1 MDHLRR
7 NIARRSPIRHVRT
20 VGVIGGGVAGLS
32 AARALR
38 ARGLNVTV
46 LEAASDVG
54 GVWRANYAG
63 FGLQVPKQLYEFPD
77 LPFTAVAAGAF
88 PTGPQVQDYIRA
100 FAARHGL
107 GPAGGVVRTG
117 VRVERLERRAGGA
130 RGWRF
135 HVAASAGGAPLEPLD
150 FDFAV
155 VASGM
160 YSTPSLPSLPGRD
173 AFAGS
178 VVHSRDFDEAAAA
191 AAAGKHVVVLGS
203 AKSAIDCAL
212 VAAESK
218 ARAASTTLLFR
229 NAHWGTPRKI
239 AGLIPFQY
247 VFLSRFGQALVSWYK
262 GAWPTAPASVKAAH
276 SALALVMGP
285 VFGIVQALFAFQ
297 LGLHGAL
304 RPAMDVVKD
313 FYGFA
318 HVLDPS
324 FKAAVAAKRV
334 ALAAGAVDR
343 LEAGAVVAR
352 LADGSEKRLPCD
364 VLVCGTGYKKNY
376 DYLPPADRAALDV
389 QGDGVYLYRHT
400 IAPGVADLAFVGS
413 EVATISNNVTHGL
426 QAEWLARVITGA
438 PGAAPLPPPAAMRS
452 SVAAHREWARSWMP
466 ETPSRASLVLLHQI
480 HFHDTLLQDLG
491 VPHRRWG
498 GLAELFWPYEAGAVS
513 PASRPHARARAHTR
527 SPALA
532 RSQAYFLV
540 SRPTAPSHTQ
550 TVRWHCRGQV
560 EGFERE
566 GGGRRQTA
574 ERQSVIVVVHSNAP
588 PHDDPAPAVHP
599 KQALCVRTGRPS
611 SAASEKDSTSK
622 IVRGR
627 RAAGGPVSAP
637 AAPSAYRPA
646 LLAPAPGAPPP

>member
-1 MDHLRR
+1 MAHLRLLR
-7 NIARRSPIRHVRT
+7 NIAWISPTRCAASFTTAATPAPWISPTRRAASFTTAATPAPWSDLSHVRT

-46 LEAASDVG
+46 LEAATDVG

-117 VRVERLERRAGGA
+117 VRVESLERRAGGA

-160 YSTPSLPSLPGRD
+160 YSTPSLPALPGRD

-178 VVHSRDFDEAAAA
+178 VVHSRDFDDAAAA

-513 PASRPHARARAHTR
+513 PAARSHTRARTHAIACARALESLLSRRSPYEAGAVSPAARSHTRARAHAQ
-527 SPALA
+527 SHALA
-532 RSQAYFLV
+532 RSKAYFPV
-540 SRPTAPSHTQ
+540 ARPTAPCTRKQ
-550 TVRWHCRGQV
+550 YDG
-560 EGFERE
+560 
-566 GGGRRQTA
+566 
-574 ERQSVIVVVHSNAP
+574 IV
-588 PHDDPAPAVHP
+588 
-599 KQALCVRTGRPS
+599 
-611 SAASEKDSTSK
+611 
-622 IVRGR
+622 
-627 RAAGGPVSAP
+627 
-637 AAPSAYRPA
+637 
-646 LLAPAPGAPPP
+646 GAK